1 MIKKLITVSLL
12 LLLAM
17 LLFNSRGE
25 KPIDSLLWEADSEC
39 LWVVLFS
46 DRLAIYRFHEDK
58 NKFVK
63 DCVSDLTGLNPWT
76 LAVGHLDDDGD
87 LDIFVGVY
95 KATPFFKELGK
106 RPFIFSYNGEF
117 IYKKWT
123 GSALSYSD
131 FEQVRFEDRTG
142 NGLHELVVMEGPING
157 PYHEGVYVFDNR
169 TLYRISKN

>member
-1 MIKKLITVSLL
+1 MIKKLVGILL
-12 LLLAM
+12 LIILVLQ
-17 LLFNSRGE
+17 LFNRGGE
-25 KPIDSLLWEADSEC
+25 KPIDSLLWEADSER

-46 DRLAIYRFHEDK
+46 DRLVIYSFHEDK
-58 NKFVK
+58 NRFVK
-63 DCVSDLTGLNPWT
+63 DYVSDLTGLNPWT

-95 KATPFFKELGK
+95 KATPFFKEVGK
-106 RPFIFSYNGEF
+106 RPFIFSYNGAF

-142 NGLHELVVMEGPING
+142 NGLHELVVMEGPIDG
-157 PYHEGVYVFDNR
+157 PYHEGVYVFANR
-169 TLYRISKN
+169 TLYRLSQN